1 MIRISIKF
9 GLAIIRQMNNLKN
22 YEQPPTQTFLGLF
35 NCKLVPRVLS
45 RGSDE

>member
-35 NCKLVPRVLS
+35 NSKLVPRVLS
-45 RGSDE
+45 LGSDE